1 MAAAGP
7 AGAAGSSGQDSP
19 AAPKG
24 RAGGSMGQ
32 WGAPKKQQHFSFS
45 LMEPSNQFLAAHGE
59 AI

>member
-1 MAAAGP
+1 MAAAVP
-7 AGAAGSSGQDSP
+7 AGAAGSSRQDLP

-24 RAGGSMGQ
+24 RAGGGVGQ
-32 WGAPKKQQHFSFS
+32 WGAPKKQQHFFFF